1 MPVFLTLEPA
11 EEYVTLQLQ
20 GTSIHGNS
28 GTPITTP
35 PSSLGAAALT
45 ALTPQEQRLAKLV
58 CGCT

>member
-1 MPVFLTLEPA
+1 MFLTLEPA
-11 EEYVTLQLQ
+11 EESVTPQLPE
-20 GTSIHGNS
+20 TSIHGNS
-28 GTPITTP
+28 PTSITTP